1 MTGNTTSTGRGG
13 RFNPHVKNFNPIDEI
28 SIQSN
33 LWIIPEFKNMK
44 WKVHIYSIL
53 SIYKIYT
60 WLSVPYI
67 FWNDGQYYLYGPWGS
82 I

>member
-33 LWIIPEFKNMK
+33 LWSIPEFKNVK
-44 WKVHIYSIL
+44 WKVYIYSIS

-60 WLSVPYI
+60 WLSVP
-67 FWNDGQYYLYGPWGS
+67 
-82 I
+82 